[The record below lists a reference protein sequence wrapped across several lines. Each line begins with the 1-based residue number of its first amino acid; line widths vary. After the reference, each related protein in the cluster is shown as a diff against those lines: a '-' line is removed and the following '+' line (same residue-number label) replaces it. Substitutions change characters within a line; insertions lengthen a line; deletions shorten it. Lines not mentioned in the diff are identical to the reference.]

1 MYSRYAKLYSMMRSG
16 SVGFMKVLTI
26 RVPDDLRALIA
37 DAAEAN
43 GQSQSDYMR
52 QAIELHVN
60 RVDPRLEREPAERN
74 FTLTPYERA
83 SLVLQHQTLL
93 AAQGDLPKESYDS
106 TWHERA
112 IEVLERGYEG
122 EYPRL
127 FPRQTEALSLYD
139 CELVWDILDMF
150 RVIHFSVEAL
160 GENGWDAIGVE
171 NAEWFGKFKG
181 FDYQR
186 ERESRMAGYTE
197 YLVKSGRW
205 AEQQELAKEGM
216 NSHREMLPTY
226 RSMLAAFKPVWRE
239 AVRGG
244 GRSHLSAQDLQKILL
259 AAPGAQRDETCNR
272 S

>member
-1 MYSRYAKLYSMMRSG
+1 MRSS

-60 RVDPRLEREPAERN
+60 RVDPKYDRQPAEKN
-74 FTLTPYERA
+74 ITLTSYERA
-83 SLVLQHQTLL
+83 SLALQHQTLL

-181 FDYQR
+181 FDYQH
-186 ERESRMAGYTE
+186 ERESQMAGYTE

-205 AEQQELAKEGM
+205 TEQEELAKEGM
-216 NSHREMLPTY
+216 NSHTQMLPTY
-226 RSMLAAFKPVWRE
+226 QSMLGAFKPVWRE
-239 AVRGG
+239 ALRGG
-244 GRSHLSAQDLQKILL
+244 GRSHLSAQDLQRILL
-259 AAPGAQRDETCNR
+259 AAPGARRDETCSR

>member
-1 MYSRYAKLYSMMRSG
+1 MQ
-16 SVGFMKVLTI
+16 TI
-26 RVPDDLRALIA
+26 TLRVPDDLRTLIA
-37 DAAEAN
+37 EAAEAN

-52 QAIELHVN
+52 QAIEVHVK
-60 RVDPRLEREPAERN
+60 RVDPKYDRQPAEKN
-74 FTLTPYERA
+74 ITLTSYERA
-83 SLVLQHQTLL
+83 SLILQHQTLL
-93 AAQGDLPKESYDS
+93 ATQGHLPKESYDS
-106 TWHERA
+106 KWHERA

-122 EYPRL
+122 EYLQL
-127 FPRQTEALSLYD
+127 FPSHVEALNAYD

-181 FDYQR
+181 FDYQH
-186 ERESRMAGYTE
+186 ERESQMAGYTE

-205 AEQQELAKEGM
+205 TEQEELVKEGT
-216 NSHREMLPTY
+216 NSHTQMLPTY
-226 RSMLAAFKPVWRE
+226 QSMLGAFKPVWRE

-244 GRSHLSAQDLQKILL
+244 GRSHLRIQDLRKILL
-259 AAPGAQRDETCNR
+259 AAPGAQCDGTRDQ